1 MRLVNGI
8 YSEGA
13 LSAVGAAYPAQVLLL
28 LLGCY
33 VRYAVLQP
41 VGLRCCAAV
50 GVSFDSRFCTLRLD
64 RLDPSCRQF
73 CP

>member
-8 YSEGA
+8 HSEGA
-13 LSAVGAAYPAQVLLL
+13 LSAVGTTYPAQVLLL

-50 GVSFDSRFCTLRLD
+50 GVSFSILQAVLPALD
-64 RLDPSCRQF
+64 RQF